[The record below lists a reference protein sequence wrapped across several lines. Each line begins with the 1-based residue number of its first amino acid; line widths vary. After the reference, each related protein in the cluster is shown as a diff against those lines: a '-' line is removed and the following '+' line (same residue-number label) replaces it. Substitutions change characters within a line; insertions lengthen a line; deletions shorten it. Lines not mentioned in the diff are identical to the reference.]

1 LQNLKLT
8 ANDIRAEGNLI
19 SPQAISCYC
28 TMKTDLK
35 AELERLSLA
44 KLIAEFTRE
53 LSLQYLIPVDLSDGG
68 KDYTR
73 SLIVPS
79 GYRNL
84 GVERFRSLVS

>member
-1 LQNLKLT
+1 LKLT

-68 KDYTR
+68 RLYSKPHCAQWLSEPRGRAISFPCFIT
-73 SLIVPS
+73 
-79 GYRNL
+79 
-84 GVERFRSLVS
+84 

>member
-1 LQNLKLT
+1 MRDEPLNNIAKFEAESQRHSRRRQF
-8 ANDIRAEGNLI
+8 DIA
-19 SPQAISCYC
+19 QAIPCYC

-35 AELERLSLA
+35 AELEWLSLA
-44 KLIAEFTRE
+44 KLVAEFTRE

-79 GYRNL
+79 GI
-84 GVERFRSLVS
+84 GT